1 MSWGESSWRSPW
13 VTLWSL
19 LLSAVTVP
27 SSVQSTDDA
36 VCLTAR
42 ETEDREVVVMEEGGI
57 AQQMLHTDLTAAF
70 VTLECVQKRD
80 EL

>member
-1 MSWGESSWRSPW
+1 M
-13 VTLWSL
+13 WSL

-42 ETEDREVVVMEEGGI
+42 ETEDREVVVMEEGGRDSP
-57 AQQMLHTDLTAAF
+57 AD
-70 VTLECVQKRD
+70 VTHRLDSRFCDSGMRSKAR
-80 EL
+80 